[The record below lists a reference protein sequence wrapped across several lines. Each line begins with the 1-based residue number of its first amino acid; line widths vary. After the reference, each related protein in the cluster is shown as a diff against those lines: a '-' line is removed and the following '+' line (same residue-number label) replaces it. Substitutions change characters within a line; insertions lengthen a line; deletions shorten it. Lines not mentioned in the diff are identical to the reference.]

1 MQEAQPQGLH
11 GESAPQPLRVL
22 VPSPI
27 GPLGV
32 ELLRTA
38 ITRVVVGLAD
48 ELCQGRVVSVLEG
61 GYRLDGLADS
71 VTAHVQASQGR

>member
-1 MQEAQPQGLH
+1 MRRDL
-11 GESAPQPLRVL
+11 
-22 VPSPI
+22 
-27 GPLGV
+27 LGQFDV
-32 ELLRTA
+32 TPEGFAA

-71 VTAHVQASQGR
+71 ATAHVKALQGK